1 MSSQAGEEAVG
12 SASASSEDELPRPAV
27 ERSNAERVMVE
38 ALKSYELAEL
48 VHQRSSV
55 GSIDSAPLAYK
66 ALVLQL
72 ELLLQLHGVEPP
84 KEPEEL
90 LRRATSLMEKRGL
103 ATAGLAE
110 ELALVLQMR
119 TSFLEAGRAPSIAE
133 GRRYDRAFL
142 RLREVFDGLESEL
155 DGLMPSQQRGLLRYL
170 RSGALLAA
178 GFLLGMGAGWVLGR
192 SSVPEHTAQQ
202 QLQAAPAAVASADN
216 TPAFS
221 ATFYRDQEF
230 REVAF
235 TRKDKT
241 LALDWAEGAPP
252 GLDQSDHFSVRWTGR
267 LHVPENGEFDFFLTS
282 DDGSR
287 LFIDDKLVLDNWGQH
302 TAVSKEGRI
311 PLSAG
316 AHPIRLEYFDSLGQA
331 MVRLEWSS
339 DRFPRRVVSS
349 SDLR

>member
-12 SASASSEDELPRPAV
+12 SASAASEDALPRPAV
-27 ERSNAERVMVE
+27 ERSHAERVMVE
-38 ALKSYELAEL
+38 ALKSYELAEF
-48 VHQRSSV
+48 VHQRSAV

-72 ELLLQLHGVEPP
+72 ELLLELHGIEPP
-84 KEPEEL
+84 KAPEEL
-90 LRRATSLMEKRGL
+90 LQRAHSLMVDRGL

-110 ELALVLQMR
+110 ELAIVLQMR
-119 TSFLEAGRAPSIAE
+119 TSFLEAGRAPSIAD

-155 DGLMPSQQRGLLRYL
+155 DAAMPNRQRGLLRYL

-178 GFLLGMGAGWVLGR
+178 GFLLGMGVGWALGR
-192 SSVPEHTAQQ
+192 RSVPEQRGQ
-202 QLQAAPAAVASADN
+202 EQPQAAPSAVASSDN
-216 TPAFS
+216 SPAFS

-252 GLDQSDHFSVRWTGR
+252 GLDLTDHFSARWTGR

-302 TAVSKEGRI
+302 TSVTKEARI

-316 AHPIRLEYFDSLGQA
+316 PHPIRLEYFDSLGQA

-339 DRFPRRVVSS
+339 SRFPRRAMSS